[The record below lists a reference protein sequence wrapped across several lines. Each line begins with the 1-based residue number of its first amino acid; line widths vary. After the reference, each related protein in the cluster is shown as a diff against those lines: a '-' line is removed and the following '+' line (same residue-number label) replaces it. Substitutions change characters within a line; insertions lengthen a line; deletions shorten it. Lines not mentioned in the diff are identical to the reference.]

1 MRARSIA
8 LWVLLIGGCG
18 GQVGEVPRGAGGAA
32 AAPAAVSAAAPAAAP
47 ARGESEGFR
56 AALAAGVRARAGVGG
71 FEVDS
76 FLATVALEELASGSS
91 GLTITAH
98 AGANGVDGYEVR
110 GVAPE
115 SLYGRL
121 GLRDGDRVVA
131 INGAP
136 ATSPG
141 RVLGALAGAGRHLVV
156 EIERE
161 GVSSFVDLRLV
172 DGLAWT
178 ATLAAQGIAAPS
190 IPMEVHSVAL
200 SEEALAAAAAAG
212 VGGGASTQASGGGP
226 RADAAKASG
235 GGAAKASGGA
245 GSTSGGSGGSA
256 KAGGGAGSAGGTSAA
271 CKSASEC
278 TIRRSEVSSL
288 ISAPEKAMSQARAT
302 AVSRG
307 YKLAGVKKG
316 SAVERLGF
324 RDGDVIRSVNGYAL
338 NDQAAALALYMSLQ
352 STSVFRVNYERGG
365 AAATKVIRTV

>member
-18 GQVGEVPRGAGGAA
+18 GQVGEVPPRAGGAA
-32 AAPAAVSAAAPAAAP
+32 AAPAAVSAAAP

-56 AALAAGVRARAGVGG
+56 AALAAGVRARGGAGG

-141 RVLGALAGAGRHLVV
+141 RVLGALAGAGRHFVV

-190 IPMEVHSVAL
+190 VAMEVHSVAL

-212 VGGGASTQASGGGP
+212 VGGGASTAASGGEGP
-226 RADAAKASG
+226 HAGAVKASG
-235 GGAAKASGGA
+235 GGVAKASGGA
-245 GSTSGGSGGSA
+245 GSTGGGTGGSA
-256 KAGGGAGSAGGTSAA
+256 KAGGGAGSTGGTSAA

-307 YKLAGVKKG
+307 YKLAGVKRG